1 MGMMS
6 RRNKKYKEALKNI
19 EKATKEV
26 KKPVKKEAVVEE
38 KVVET
43 PLPLETEKKEY
54 SKTDILTMNVA
65 NLRALATEQG
75 VEGAENISGTKL
87 KDILIEKLG
96 L

>member
-19 EKATKEV
+19 DKATKEV
-26 KKPVKKEAVVEE
+26 KKHVKKET
-38 KVVET
+38 VVET
-43 PLPLETEKKEY
+43 PLPLEAEKKEY

-75 VEGAENISGTKL
+75 VEGAENISGMKL

>member
-26 KKPVKKEAVVEE
+26 KKPVKKET
-38 KVVET
+38 VVET

-65 NLRALATEQG
+65 NLRALATEHG

>member
-26 KKPVKKEAVVEE
+26 KNPVKKET
-38 KVVET
+38 VVET
-43 PLPLETEKKEY
+43 PLPLEAEKKEY

>member
-26 KKPVKKEAVVEE
+26 KKPVKKETVVE
-38 KVVET
+38 K
-43 PLPLETEKKEY
+43 PLPLEAEKKEY

>member
-26 KKPVKKEAVVEE
+26 KKPVKKET
-38 KVVET
+38 VVET

-75 VEGAENISGTKL
+75 VEGAENISGMKL

>member
-26 KKPVKKEAVVEE
+26 NKPVKKET
-38 KVVET
+38 VVET

>member
-26 KKPVKKEAVVEE
+26 KKPLKKET
-38 KVVET
+38 VVET

>member
-26 KKPVKKEAVVEE
+26 KKPVKKEAVVE
-38 KVVET
+38 K
-43 PLPLETEKKEY
+43 PFPLEAEKKEY

-75 VEGAENISGTKL
+75 IEGAENISGTKL

>member
-26 KKPVKKEAVVEE
+26 KKPVKKETVVEN
-38 KVVET
+38 

-75 VEGAENISGTKL
+75 VEGAENISGMKL

>member
-26 KKPVKKEAVVEE
+26 KKPVKKETVVEN
-38 KVVET
+38 
-43 PLPLETEKKEY
+43 PFPLEAEKKEY

-75 VEGAENISGTKL
+75 VEGTENISGTKL

>member
-26 KKPVKKEAVVEE
+26 KKPVKKETVVEN
-38 KVVET
+38 
-43 PLPLETEKKEY
+43 PLPFEAEKKEY

>member
-26 KKPVKKEAVVEE
+26 KKPVKKET
-38 KVVET
+38 VVET